1 MVGFFS
7 FISLPAL
14 LFCAENVQQLLE
26 ERIRNGGSTGMVVAI
41 VDGPKV
47 KIYASGQLSI
57 DNTKKVD
64 EETLFEIGSITK
76 VFTTLLLQEK
86 VLKGTL
92 SLLDPVER
100 YLPPGLHLPMR
111 HGIAIHFLH
120 LATHTS
126 ALPYCPTNYVVR
138 AASNPYASYTK
149 QEFWDFFQE
158 YQLTRDPGERHSYS
172 NVGMGLLGN
181 VLAEIEGIGY
191 EELVQTHICQSLGM
205 KNTHIHLTPQMRD
218 RLARGHL
225 GKKIVDNWDF
235 PAFPGAGALRSCVK
249 DLLLFLRANMGQI
262 DTPLAN
268 AMNAAHRRIC
278 ESDDLEVDVA
288 LGWYI
293 MHRFSPEIIWHNG
306 GTGGYRSFLGF
317 CKSRQKGVV
326 ILSNSSTKIDDMGFH
341 LIDERYPLE
350 AVNKEIL
357 LDPII
362 LKTYCGKYRH
372 RLGLSCTV
380 YQDKGRLFVEV
391 KGFPDAP
398 ALALS
403 ENRFFFNEIAAQ
415 ISFRVQLLRG
425 EDHDRY
431 VWRSALCI

>member
-1 MVGFFS
+1 
-7 FISLPAL
+7 
-14 LFCAENVQQLLE
+14 
-26 ERIRNGGSTGMVVAI
+26 
-41 VDGPKV
+41 
-47 KIYASGQLSI
+47 
-57 DNTKKVD
+57 
-64 EETLFEIGSITK
+64 
-76 VFTTLLLQEK
+76 
-86 VLKGTL
+86 
-92 SLLDPVER
+92 
-100 YLPPGLHLPMR
+100 
-111 HGIAIHFLH
+111 
-120 LATHTS
+120 
-126 ALPYCPTNYVVR
+126 
-138 AASNPYASYTK
+138 
-149 QEFWDFFQE
+149 
-158 YQLTRDPGERHSYS
+158 
-172 NVGMGLLGN
+172 
-181 VLAEIEGIGY
+181 
-191 EELVQTHICQSLGM
+191 M

-415 ISFRVQLLRG
+415 ISFEFNSSG
-425 EDHDRY
+425 ERIMIVTYGDQRY
-431 VWRSALCI
+431 VFKRTGEG